1 MSNACGDRPGAIEA
15 ALAEL
20 GIEAALELNGL
31 AYFDQA
37 VEEQID
43 KLLRAPRGRADPRPK
58 NCERSDYAS

>member
-1 MSNACGDRPGAIEA
+1 MVERLRRSPGAIEA

-37 VEEQID
+37 VEERID
-43 KLLRAPRGRADPRPK
+43 KLLRRREAERILGRKIR
-58 NCERSDYAS
+58 EE